1 MQPSVIVWDLE
12 TVPDL
17 RGFAA
22 ANDLVGKSNADIR
35 AALGN
40 QFPKHI
46 YHSIVC
52 IGALVAHRESDHWAV
67 DALGA
72 PHVGE
77 RTEKQLIASFC
88 DKIAELK
95 PLLVTFSGNSFD
107 LPVLRYRAMIHG
119 VSAPGLAARL
129 YFNRYTED
137 AVDLCDILSS
147 FAPHSKASLNELSKI
162 MGLPGKLEDI
172 DGSEVERYFLEGK
185 IREIADYC
193 ETDVVNTYRVWL
205 RYELFRGQLS
215 ESEHQASE
223 RNLADFIAPRVN
235 RTPRSPEG
243 QRPELQLRI
252 AQVEDVHRASARAGG
267 AASIDTW
274 VAELL
279 DKPENRRA
287 ASLYEL
293 LLRLNL
299 DMSHLDEAREAYV
312 RRLGLR

>member
-1 MQPSVIVWDLE
+1 MKSSVIVWDLE

-17 RGFAA
+17 AGFAA
-22 ANDLVGKSNADIR
+22 ANDLVGQSDAHIR

-40 QFPKHI
+40 KFPKHI
-46 YHSIVC
+46 YHTIVC
-52 IGALVAHRESDHWAV
+52 IGALVAHRESDHWAL

-88 DKIAELK
+88 DRIAELK
-95 PLLVTFSGNSFD
+95 PQLVTFNGNSFD
-107 LPVLRYRAMIHG
+107 LPILRYRAMIHG

-147 FAPHSKASLNELSKI
+147 FAPHTKASLNELSKI
-162 MGLPGKLEDI
+162 MGLPGKPEGI
-172 DGSEVERYFLEGK
+172 DGAEVERYFLEGR

-205 RYELFRGQLS
+205 RYELFRGRLT
-215 ESEHQASE
+215 ESEHQVSE
-223 RNLADFIAPRVN
+223 RSLAEFIAARLN
-235 RTPRSPEG
+235 RAPHHRAPEVAAVREEG
-243 QRPELQLRI
+243 L
-252 AQVEDVHRASARAGG
+252 HRASAPAGK
-267 AASIDTW
+267 ASIDMW
-274 VAELL
+274 VADLL
-279 DKPENRRA
+279 DTPEKTRA

-299 DMSHLDEAREAYV
+299 NVSHLDEAREAYV